1 MQIPQIDGK
10 RVSGYLGLLAL
21 FLWAL
26 YLRWP
31 LPAPEWQHVD
41 ERAFILH
48 PLGFWSGDFN
58 PHFFNYP
65 TLHFYLASA
74 LYYLYYLS
82 GDFVSLDAFVAYRY
96 FVDGGDLIEWVRG
109 FNSVLSALT
118 GGVCALIG
126 RRLYGAWGGWVAGGL
141 FSVLPLSVRF
151 AHLAIV
157 DVPLAWWSLLALY
170 FAVRV
175 VEDGRIR
182 DVLWGGL
189 FAGLAMATKYPG
201 GLAWMPVG
209 LACGWRFGW
218 LRGPFWWSGLTVAA
232 VFVVCSPYVLL
243 DWSSAWGSIAAMG
256 SEHIMGEGHGGQ
268 GAALWHHLR
277 YNLRYG
283 VGLLGLLG
291 LAGGLALRW
300 RSYRRSE
307 WLVVAALAS
316 WLVLLGV
323 SSSVFMRYALPL
335 GGLVVLLWVRGL
347 MVLGGPV
354 WWRWVLVVLLG
365 AEPLYGAYQTRLLL
379 VGKDTRIMA
388 QQWIEE
394 NAPPGTYL
402 VHLNSGAGRLR
413 AINPGGIY
421 IRQNYYLKYYSA
433 SDLIRSYSDLAE
445 REDLPPFYVSLKP
458 RTGVDVSADDFA
470 EAPSHGLI
478 VDYRHPLIHTDK
490 SAASKKLVELGKW
503 AVEFDP
509 GSAVGEAVYDAV
521 DWYFLPIGSF
531 GGLERTG
538 PYIRIGTVPVK
549 IEKKKIA
556 MRSFFAT
563 IRDIL
568 LAKKALE
575 KGDEEKAL
583 ELYQAVW
590 SVPFSLDNTLPL
602 ELMYDVLTN
611 MGLAFRRRDEL
622 QTAAQFWRAAI
633 ALKPEHVEVYHNLG
647 SIYVKMGQVDEAFSI
662 WNQALALDPNRAHT
676 HYNMG
681 NALYGKGDLEGAI
694 TAWSRTVELD
704 RDYQKAYYNLGN
716 AYFKLKKFDRALSA
730 YQRAA
735 ERDSD
740 NSNIFYNIAQV
751 YIERGDEE
759 EAIRHLRQAIEH
771 NVNDPEAY
779 YQLGGLYHK
788 LGKAREA
795 RLSFERF
802 LQLAPG
808 HPQADRVRQLLL

>member
-1 MQIPQIDGK
+1 MPQIDGK
-10 RVSGYLGLLAL
+10 RVSFYLGLLAL
-21 FLWAL
+21 FVWAL

-48 PLGFWSGDFN
+48 PLGFWSGDLN

-82 GDFVSLDAFVAYRY
+82 GDFVSLDTFVAYRY

-126 RRLYGAWGGWVAGGL
+126 RRLYGAWGGWMAGGL

-175 VEDGRIR
+175 VEDGRMR

-201 GLAWMPVG
+201 GLAWVPVG

-256 SEHIMGEGHGGQ
+256 SEHMMGEGHGGE
-268 GAALWHHLR
+268 GTALWHHLR

-291 LAGGLALRW
+291 LVGGLALRW

-347 MVLGGPV
+347 MVWGGPV
-354 WWRWVLVVLLG
+354 WWRWLLVVLLG
-365 AEPLYGAYQTRLLL
+365 VEPLYGAYHTRSLLA
-379 VGKDTRIMA
+379 GEDTRVMA
-388 QQWIEE
+388 QEWIEE
-394 NAPPGTYL
+394 NAPPGTWLIESGSGSAQLPILTPAHVYAREHRFTDSYDLSELIAAYTFLANEDNLPKFL
-402 VHLNSGAGRLR
+402 VDIAPALALSARGDAAGWGV
-413 AINPGGIY
+413 I
-421 IRQNYYLKYYSA
+421 
-433 SDLIRSYSDLAE
+433 SDCL
-445 REDLPPFYVSLKP
+445 
-458 RTGVDVSADDFA
+458 
-470 EAPSHGLI
+470 
-478 VDYRHPLIHTDK
+478 HPLC
-490 SAASKKLVELGKW
+490 VEDTNSEGKQLR
-503 AVEFDP
+503 E
-509 GSAVGEAVYDAV
+509 
-521 DWYFLPIGSF
+521 
-531 GGLERTG
+531 
-538 PYIRIGTVPVK
+538 
-549 IEKKKIA
+549 
-556 MRSFFAT
+556 
-563 IRDIL
+563 
-568 LAKKALE
+568 
-575 KGDEEKAL
+575 
-583 ELYQAVW
+583 QAVW
-590 SVPFSLDNTLPL
+590 QYEFAIGDVSEAVFDPVDWFFIPIGGYGGIRRSGPGLKVGLVPAPSVWQGGTAKQFFSLLRDLNKL
-602 ELMYDVLTN
+602 E
-611 MGLAFRRRDEL
+611 
-622 QTAAQFWRAAI
+622 QC
-633 ALKPEHVEVYHNLG
+633 VEVGDWQQGHRLIEPLQENPLLEAVVL
-647 SIYVKMGQVDEAFSI
+647 SKIY
-662 WNQALALDPNRAHT
+662 
-676 HYNMG
+676 
-681 NALYGKGDLEGAI
+681 LYKYLNHAGLC
-694 TAWSRTVELD
+694 
-704 RDYQKAYYNLGN
+704 
-716 AYFKLKKFDRALSA
+716 YFKLGKFT
-730 YQRAA
+730 
-735 ERDSD
+735 
-740 NSNIFYNIAQV
+740 
-751 YIERGDEE
+751 
-759 EAIRHLRQAIEH
+759 EAIRFWQKGVIRGQRVGIDIE
-771 NVNDPEAY
+771 NSVMTLNALGVAY
-779 YQLGGLYHK
+779 S
-788 LGKAREA
+788 REA
-795 RLSFERF
+795 RYEEALRVWS
-802 LQLAPG
+802 QSADLAPNNG
-808 HPQADRVRQLLL
+808 DSYYNAAHVLIHNLDRPADALPLLQRALAIAPDWVDAQRLNALAHQRIGNLR

>member
-1 MQIPQIDGK
+1 MPQIDGK
-10 RVSGYLGLLAL
+10 RVSFYLGLLAL
-21 FLWAL
+21 FVWAL

-48 PLGFWSGDFN
+48 PLGFWSGDLN

-96 FVDGGDLIEWVRG
+96 FVDGSDLIEWVRG

-126 RRLYGAWGGWVAGGL
+126 RRLYGVWGGWMAGGL

-175 VEDGRIR
+175 VEDGRMR

-201 GLAWMPVG
+201 GLAWVPVG

-256 SEHIMGEGHGGQ
+256 SEHMMGEGHGGE

-291 LAGGLALRW
+291 LVGGLALRW

-354 WWRWVLVVLLG
+354 WWRWVLVVVLG
-365 AEPLYGAYQTRLLL
+365 AEPLYGAYQTRSLL
-379 VGKDTRIMA
+379 VGEDTRIMA

-402 VHLNSGAGRLR
+402 VHFNRGAGRLR
-413 AINPGGIY
+413 AIHPGGIY

-433 SDLIRSYSDLAE
+433 SDLIRSYSDLAK

-458 RTGVDVSADDFA
+458 RAGVDVSADDFV

-478 VDYRHPLIHTDK
+478 VDYRHPLTQTDK
-490 SAASKKLVELGKW
+490 SAASKKLIELAKW

-509 GSAVGEAVYDAV
+509 GSAMGEAVYDAV

-538 PYIRIGTVPVK
+538 PYIRIGVVPVK
-549 IEKKKIA
+549 IGKKKIP
-556 MRSFFAT
+556 MRSFFAAL
-563 IRDIL
+563 RDIF
-568 LAKKALE
+568 LAKKAFE
-575 KGDEEKAL
+575 KGDEQKAL

-590 SVPFSLDNTLPL
+590 SVPFSLDDTLSP
-602 ELMYDVLTN
+602 ELMYDVLTH
-611 MGLAFRRRDEL
+611 MGVALSRRDEL
-622 QTAAQFWRAAI
+622 QSAAQFWRAAI

-647 SIYVKMGQVDEAFSI
+647 SIYVKMGQVDKAFVI
-662 WNQALALDPNRAHT
+662 WNQALALEPNRAHT

-704 RDYQKAYYNLGN
+704 RDDHKAYYNLGN
-716 AYFKLKKFDRALSA
+716 AYFKLKQFDRALSA

-751 YIERGDEE
+751 HIERGDEE

-771 NVNDPEAY
+771 KVNDPEAY
-779 YQLGGLYHK
+779 YQLGGLYHR

-802 LQLAPG
+802 LQLAPD

>member
-1 MQIPQIDGK
+1 MPQIDGK
-10 RVSGYLGLLAL
+10 RVSFYLGLLAL
-21 FLWAL
+21 FVWAL

-48 PLGFWSGDFN
+48 PLGFWSGDLN

-126 RRLYGAWGGWVAGGL
+126 RRLYGAWGGWMAGGL

-175 VEDGRIR
+175 VEDGRMR

-201 GLAWMPVG
+201 GLAWVPVG

-256 SEHIMGEGHGGQ
+256 SEHMMGEGHGGE
-268 GAALWHHLR
+268 GTALWHHLR

-291 LAGGLALRW
+291 LVGGLALRW

-335 GGLVVLLWVRGL
+335 GGLVVVLWVRGL

-354 WWRWVLVVLLG
+354 WWRWVLVVVLG
-365 AEPLYGAYQTRLLL
+365 AEPLYGAYQTRSLL
-379 VGKDTRIMA
+379 VGEDTRIMA

-402 VHLNSGAGRLR
+402 VHFNSGAGRLR
-413 AINPGGIY
+413 AIHPGGIY

-445 REDLPPFYVSLKP
+445 REDLPPLYVSLNA
-458 RTGVDVSADDFA
+458 RAGVDVSADDFA

-478 VDYRHPLIHTDK
+478 VDYRHPLTQADK
-490 SAASKKLVELGKW
+490 SADRKALVELGQW

-509 GSAVGEAVYDAV
+509 GAAVGEAVYDAV

-538 PYIRIGTVPVK
+538 PYIRIGFVPVK
-549 IEKKKIA
+549 MGKKKIP

-563 IRDIL
+563 IRDIF
-568 LAKKALE
+568 LAKEALK

-583 ELYQAVW
+583 ELYRAVW
-590 SVPFSLDNTLPL
+590 SVPFSLDDTLSP
-602 ELMYDVLTN
+602 EFMYDVLTN
-611 MGLAFRRRDEL
+611 MGLAFSRRDEL
-622 QTAAQFWRAAI
+622 QRAAQFWRAAI
-633 ALKPEHVEVYHNLG
+633 ALKPEDVEVYHNLG
-647 SIYVKMGQVDEAFSI
+647 AIYAKMGQVDEA
-662 WNQALALDPNRAHT
+662 LAMWDQTLAREPNRAHT
-676 HYNMG
+676 YYNIG
-681 NALYGKGDLEGAI
+681 NALYGKGDLAGAVA
-694 TAWSRTVELD
+694 AWSRTVDLD
-704 RDYQKAYYNLGN
+704 RDYHKAYYNLGN

-751 YIERGDEE
+751 HIERGDEE

-771 NVNDPEAY
+771 KVNDPEAY
-779 YQLGGLYHK
+779 YQLGGLYYK

-802 LQLAPG
+802 LQLAPD
-808 HPQADRVRQLLL
+808 HPQADRVRQLLQ

>member
-1 MQIPQIDGK
+1 MSQVDGK
-10 RVSGYLGLLAL
+10 RDIHCYLGLLAL
-21 FLWAL
+21 FFVGL

-48 PLGFWSGDFN
+48 PLGFWSGDLN

-74 LYYLYYLS
+74 LYYLYYLL
-82 GDFVSLDAFVAYRY
+82 GDFASVDRFVAYRY

-109 FNSVLSALT
+109 FNSLLSALT
-118 GGVCALIG
+118 GVVCALIG
-126 RRLYGAWGGWVAGGL
+126 RRLYGVWGGWVAGGL
-141 FSVLPLSVRF
+141 FMVLPLSVRF

-170 FAVRV
+170 FAVRI
-175 VEDGRIR
+175 VEDGKVR
-182 DVLWGGL
+182 DVLLGGL
-189 FAGLAMATKYPG
+189 FTGLAMATKYPG
-201 GLAWMPVG
+201 GLAWVPVG

-243 DWSSAWGSIAAMG
+243 DWSSAWGSISAMG
-256 SEHIMGEGHGGQ
+256 SEHMLGEGHGGQ
-268 GAALWHHLR
+268 TATLWHHLR

-291 LAGGLALRW
+291 LVGGLFLRW

-316 WLVLLGV
+316 WLVLLGA

-347 MVLGGPV
+347 MAWGGPV

-365 AEPLYGAYQTRLLL
+365 VEPLYGAYQTRSLLA
-379 VGKDTRIMA
+379 GEDTRVMA

-402 VHLNSGAGRLR
+402 VHLNSGSGRLR

-433 SDLIRSYSDLAE
+433 LDLIRSYSDLAE
-445 REDLPPFYVSLKP
+445 REDLPPFYVSLNP
-458 RTGVDVSADDFA
+458 RAGVDVSADDFA

-478 VDYRHPLIHTDK
+478 VDYRHPLTQVDK
-490 SAASKKLVELGKW
+490 SADSKALVELGQW

-509 GSAVGEAVYDAV
+509 GAAVGEAVYDAV

-538 PYIRIGTVPVK
+538 PYIRIGVVPVK
-549 IEKKKIA
+549 MEKKKIP

-563 IRDIL
+563 IRDIF
-568 LAKKALE
+568 LAKEAFE

-583 ELYQAVW
+583 ELYRAVW
-590 SVPFSLDNTLPL
+590 SVPFSLDDTLSP

-611 MGLAFRRRDEL
+611 MGLAFSRRDEL
-622 QTAAQFWRAAI
+622 QRAAQFWRAAI
-633 ALKPEHVEVYHNLG
+633 TLKPEHVEVYHNLG
-647 SIYVKMGQVDEAFSI
+647 AIYAKMGQVDEA
-662 WNQALALDPNRAHT
+662 LAMWDQTLAREPNRAHT
-676 HYNMG
+676 YYNIG
-681 NALYGKGDLEGAI
+681 NALYGKGDWAGAVA
-694 TAWSRTVELD
+694 AWSRTVDLD
-704 RDYQKAYYNLGN
+704 RDYHKAYYNLGN

-735 ERDSD
+735 ERDPD
-740 NSNIFYNIAQV
+740 NSNIYYNIAQV
-751 YIERGDEE
+751 YIERGDGE
-759 EAIRHLRQAIEH
+759 EAIFHLRQAIEH
-771 NVNDPEAY
+771 NIQDPEPY

-788 LGKAREA
+788 AGKAREA

-808 HPQADRVRQLLL
+808 HSQADRVRQLLQ

>member
-1 MQIPQIDGK
+1 MPQIDGK
-10 RVSGYLGLLAL
+10 RVSFYLGLLAL
-21 FLWAL
+21 FVWAL

-48 PLGFWSGDFN
+48 PLGFWSGDLN

-126 RRLYGAWGGWVAGGL
+126 RRLYGAWGGWMAGGL

-175 VEDGRIR
+175 VEDGRMR

-201 GLAWMPVG
+201 GLAWVPVG

-256 SEHIMGEGHGGQ
+256 SEHMMGEGHGGE
-268 GAALWHHLR
+268 GTALWHHLR

-291 LAGGLALRW
+291 LVGGLALRW

-335 GGLVVLLWVRGL
+335 GGLVVVLWVRGL

-354 WWRWVLVVLLG
+354 WWRWVLVVVLG
-365 AEPLYGAYQTRLLL
+365 AEPLYGAYQTRSLL
-379 VGKDTRIMA
+379 VGEDTRIMA

-402 VHLNSGAGRLR
+402 VHFNSGAGRLR
-413 AINPGGIY
+413 AIHPGGIY

-433 SDLIRSYSDLAE
+433 SDLIRSYSDLAK

-458 RTGVDVSADDFA
+458 RAGVDVSADDFV

-478 VDYRHPLIHTDK
+478 VDYRHPLTQTDK
-490 SAASKKLVELGKW
+490 SAASKKLIELAKW

-509 GSAVGEAVYDAV
+509 GSAMGEAVYDAV

-538 PYIRIGTVPVK
+538 PYIRIGVVPVK
-549 IEKKKIA
+549 IGAPMGGFDSVDLTGPKIQLGKVPVRA
-556 MRSFFAT
+556 QARGLDSAVFFGVLHG
-563 IRDIL
+563 IL
-568 LAKKALE
+568 LGAE
-575 KGDEEKAL
+575 KVKSEDWPAVL
-583 ELYQAVW
+583 ELYEAIW
-590 SVPFSLDNTLPL
+590 KTPLPL
-602 ELMYDVLTN
+602 YRIL
-611 MGLAFRRRDEL
+611 
-622 QTAAQFWRAAI
+622 
-633 ALKPEHVEVYHNLG
+633 
-647 SIYVKMGQVDEAFSI
+647 
-662 WNQALALDPNRAHT
+662 
-676 HYNMG
+676 
-681 NALYGKGDLEGAI
+681 
-694 TAWSRTVELD
+694 
-704 RDYQKAYYNLGN
+704 
-716 AYFKLKKFDRALSA
+716 
-730 YQRAA
+730 
-735 ERDSD
+735 
-740 NSNIFYNIAQV
+740 
-751 YIERGDEE
+751 
-759 EAIRHLRQAIEH
+759 
-771 NVNDPEAY
+771 
-779 YQLGGLYHK
+779 
-788 LGKAREA
+788 
-795 RLSFERF
+795 
-802 LQLAPG
+802 
-808 HPQADRVRQLLL
+808 

>member
-1 MQIPQIDGK
+1 MPQIDGK
-10 RVSGYLGLLAL
+10 RVSFYLGLLAL
-21 FLWAL
+21 FVWTL

-48 PLGFWSGDFN
+48 PLGFWSGDLN

-96 FVDGGDLIEWVRG
+96 FVDGSDLIEWVRG

-126 RRLYGAWGGWVAGGL
+126 RRLYGVWGGWMAGGL

-170 FAVRV
+170 FAIRI
-175 VEDGRIR
+175 VEDGRMR

-201 GLAWMPVG
+201 GLAWVPVG

-256 SEHIMGEGHGGQ
+256 SEHMMGEGHGGE

-291 LAGGLALRW
+291 LVGGLALRW

-354 WWRWVLVVLLG
+354 WWRWVLVVVLG
-365 AEPLYGAYQTRLLL
+365 AEPLYGAYQTRSLL
-379 VGKDTRIMA
+379 VGEDTRIMA

-402 VHLNSGAGRLR
+402 VHFNRGAGRLR
-413 AINPGGIY
+413 AIHPGGIY

-433 SDLIRSYSDLAE
+433 SDLIRSYSDLAQ

-458 RTGVDVSADDFA
+458 RAGVDVSADDFV

-478 VDYRHPLIHTDK
+478 VDYRHPLTQTDK
-490 SAASKKLVELGKW
+490 SAASKKLVELAKW

-509 GSAVGEAVYDAV
+509 GSAMGEAVYDAV

-538 PYIRIGTVPVK
+538 PYIRIGVVPVK
-549 IEKKKIA
+549 IEKKKIP
-556 MRSFFAT
+556 MRSFFAAL
-563 IRDIL
+563 RDLL
-568 LAKKALE
+568 LAKKAFE
-575 KGDEEKAL
+575 KGDEQKAL

-590 SVPFSLDNTLPL
+590 SVPFSLDDTLSP
-602 ELMYDVLTN
+602 ELMYDVLTH
-611 MGLAFRRRDEL
+611 MGVAFSRRDEL
-622 QTAAQFWRAAI
+622 QSAAQFWRAAI
-633 ALKPEHVEVYHNLG
+633 ALKPEHVGVYHNLG
-647 SIYVKMGQVDEAFSI
+647 SIYVKMGQVDKAFAI
-662 WNQALALDPNRAHT
+662 WNQALALEPNRAHT

-704 RDYQKAYYNLGN
+704 RDDHKAYYNLGN
-716 AYFKLKKFDRALSA
+716 AYFKLKQFDRALSA

-751 YIERGDEE
+751 HIERGDEE

-771 NVNDPEAY
+771 KVNDPEAY
-779 YQLGGLYHK
+779 YQLGGLYHR

-802 LQLAPG
+802 LELAPD